1 MVKLNRIIFV
11 EYRIAPELRE
21 TYLSLVKRQLQSHT
35 NAVLYEGTDQPNVF
49 VEQWLNTSHE
59 DYVRM
64 KKLRLEEDSEWD
76 EITACIPGGRGKLHI
91 WEFEELNKHCE

>member
-64 KKLRLEEDSEWD
+64 KKLRLEESSEWD